1 MASISSSPLRFSPIA
16 LIVSPSTSTSAFH
29 VRSAVTMVPFL
40 MTLLTRPFPS
50 VGMICTFPGQTMPI
64 CLARLPV
71 GAP

>member
-40 MTLLTRPFPS
+40 MTLLTRPLPPS
-50 VGMICTFPGQTMPI
+50 SLSRPPIPAFPGQTTLISVQEP
-64 CLARLPV
+64 
-71 GAP
+71 